1 MTECNPKH
9 HNCNHEHCKQ
19 DHEQHEG
26 SHDSPEH
33 QDHNQIQEKYAE
45 FQALQQQLE
54 QFTQHLELLQQ
65 HLKEVSLSI
74 QAVEDLEKTKPGSEI
89 LAPLANGIFIKAEL
103 KDNHKFIV
111 NVGADVTVEKTGAEV
126 IKLLQEQQND
136 LADKQAEAEQTILPL
151 QNRILQIYEEIK
163 PNLDE

>member
-1 MTECNPKH
+1 MTECNHKH
-9 HNCNHEHCKQ
+9 HHCNHKQEH
-19 DHEQHEG
+19 DHHKCL
-26 SHDSPEH
+26 DN
-33 QDHNQIQEKYAE
+33 NQIQEKYAE

-65 HLKEVSLSI
+65 HLKEVSQSI
-74 QAVEDLEKTKPGSEI
+74 QAVEDLEKTKIGSEI

-103 KDNHKFIV
+103 KDNHKLIV

-136 LADKQAEAEQTILPL
+136 LANKQAEAEQTILPL
-151 QNRILQIYEEIK
+151 QNHILQIYEEIK
-163 PNLDE
+163 PQLNE